1 MGDRL
6 EERKDFS
13 ADVAVKLPEAT
24 KLAEGGKLAEGLE
37 MLMSLER
44 LCRVG
49 NDFSNLKAVIL
60 AAVRLCRKAEDWL
73 QLNTTLTLLSKR
85 RGQHGK
91 TVTAMVQE
99 AMIWLD
105 EAPTKEAR
113 IALLVALRDITDG
126 KIFVE
131 AERAK
136 LTRLLAKVKEE
147 DGDVAGAAEVLQEV
161 HVETYGALNKMEKA
175 DFILEQIRLT
185 LAKKD
190 YVRALIQSRKI
201 NRKVLLDDDMQDIK
215 VRFYK
220 LMIEYDT
227 HEKATFN
234 LCQDYHSIY
243 DTPSVKEDASEK
255 WKEYL
260 QASVLFLVL
269 APHDNHQQDMLFRVA
284 QYKQLEELPA
294 YKALVKVFTT
304 PEIIGYPVE
313 HQDELEADACL
324 AVGGPELLKKW
335 KADLKLRIV
344 QHNIRTVA
352 GYYKQIYTKRLA
364 ELLGLDEAQAERN
377 VADMVSDGSLTYA
390 KIDRPKGII
399 NFAKRKPC
407 EEVLS
412 EWNSDIGQLLQL
424 VERSC
429 HLINKENMLHKIA
442 S

>member
-6 EERKDFS
+6 EERKDFTS
-13 ADVAVKLPEAT
+13 EVTVKIPEAK
-24 KLAEGGKLAEGLE
+24 KLAQGGKLAEGLE
-37 MLMSLER
+37 IIMSLER

-49 NDFSNLKAVIL
+49 NDFANLKEVIL
-60 AAVRLCRKAEDWL
+60 TAVRLCKEVEDWA

-85 RGQHGK
+85 RGQHSR

-99 AMIWLD
+99 AMGWLD
-105 EAPTKEAR
+105 EAPDKEKR
-113 IALLVALRDITDG
+113 VALLVALRDITDG
-126 KIFVE
+126 KIYVE

-136 LTRLLAKVKEE
+136 LTRMLAAVKEK
-147 DGDVAGAAEVLQEV
+147 DGDIAGAAEVLQEV
-161 HVETYGALNKMEKA
+161 HAETYGALSKKEKA

-215 VRFYK
+215 IRFYQ
-220 LMIEYDT
+220 LMVEYDT
-227 HEKATFN
+227 HEKATFD
-234 LCQDYHSIY
+234 LCQDFHSIY
-243 DTPSVKEDASEK
+243 STPSVKEGDDGG

-260 QASVLFLVL
+260 RAAVLFLVL
-269 APHDNHQQDMLFRVA
+269 SPNSNHQQDMLFRVA

-294 YKALVKVFTT
+294 YKALVKLFTT

-313 HQDELEADACL
+313 NQEELEADPCL
-324 AVGGPELLKKW
+324 AVGGMELYAKW
-335 KADLKLRIV
+335 KSDLKLRIV

-352 GYYKQIYTKRLA
+352 SYYKQIHTRRLA

-377 VADMVSDGSLTYA
+377 VAEMVSDGSLAYA
-390 KIDRPKGII
+390 KIDRPKGVI
-399 NFAKRKPC
+399 NFAKRKPA
-407 EEVLS
+407 EEILS
-412 EWNSDIGQLLQL
+412 EWNSDIGQLLHL

-442 S
+442 